1 MKRIK
6 RAATFFLIMT
16 FIVLIYAIIQTA
28 ILIKQQQYSFTAFL
42 QLAFML
48 IPYLIMW
55 GFADATYEALGSK
68 ANAAYTKE
76 DQEVLDNYT
85 DQRS

>member
-48 IPYLIMW
+48 IPQIIMW
-55 GFADATYEALGSK
+55 SFADATYEELECKKLS
-68 ANAAYTKE
+68 KE
-76 DQEVLDNYT
+76 DAEVLKHYNE
-85 DQRS
+85 

>member
-28 ILIKQQQYSFTAFL
+28 LLIKQQQYSFTAFL

-48 IPYLIMW
+48 IPQIIMW
-55 GFADATYEALGSK
+55 SFADATYEALSDRHVSR
-68 ANAAYTKE
+68 E
-76 DQEVLDNYT
+76 DAEVLDNYT
-85 DQRS
+85 DHR